1 MGTSAPPW
9 VVLETET
16 SEFFVIASPRAAEL
30 FFGEFSDD
38 VPSDFRVFDSEG
50 WELEFERDARGTIDQ
65 KSARR
70 SLPMTQSVEE
80 ALRRFAEGR
89 GLRPEPD
96 RLMLS
101 FIGESGHHGNRSR

>member
-65 KSARR
+65 KR
-70 SLPMTQSVEE
+70 S
-80 ALRRFAEGR
+80 AEGR
-89 GLRPEPD
+89 TV
-96 RLMLS
+96 
-101 FIGESGHHGNRSR
+101 GHAGGDDAERFAKRTRR

>member
-65 KSARR
+65 KRCMAVRDLDSRPCR
-70 SLPMTQSVEE
+70 SGECGGGVHV
-80 ALRRFAEGR
+80 ALREG
-89 GLRPEPD
+89 
-96 RLMLS
+96 
-101 FIGESGHHGNRSR
+101 